1 MKIKTFE
8 ELVSFQYKEFE
19 IGELVLIPY
28 DATPRKVIGFSAP
41 IHYLD
46 GDSVVFVEGKKHGY
60 PSWEVK
66 LIN

>member
-19 IGELVLIPY
+19 IGELVLVPH
-28 DATPRKVIGFSAP
+28 DATPRKVIEFSAP
-41 IHYLD
+41 SHYLD

-60 PSWEVK
+60 PSRQVELV
-66 LIN
+66 N